1 MIRIESLLDISVGAK
16 SSLSGLSFFFISF
29 SYGGKHASMYVR
41 VCGIFVGTV
50 FLRHPPVLLTSRPDT
65 IRQGP
70 RSSGPIIQTSRRGED
85 RRDGVS
91 KATCSPSA
99 PLLHPSS
106 LSRSKQSTAKRKRVE
121 SKEKHGR
128 KRERE
133 RDMLFIHTLQPVIPQ
148 IRWIDLNRVHHKSC
162 ASIESCQQLLG
173 PRF

>member
-1 MIRIESLLDISVGAK
+1 VGA
-16 SSLSGLSFFFISF
+16 IF
-29 SYGGKHASMYVR
+29 SYPTLFFPRFSFLFLRREKHASMYVR

-99 PLLHPSS
+99 RCCILRPLAGQSKVQRS
-106 LSRSKQSTAKRKRVE
+106 ERESRAERNTVRRE
-121 SKEKHGR
+121 R
-128 KRERE
+128 KRERCY
-133 RDMLFIHTLQPVIPQ
+133 LFIPY
-148 IRWIDLNRVHHKSC
+148 S
-162 ASIESCQQLLG
+162 LLSPKYAG
-173 PRF
+173 